1 MHPAVKLEDFMSNP
15 DTMQY
20 LRVESSNIGEQDNI
34 TDIKFLTIS
43 IRKILGFIFQ
53 SYSMKVNV
61 TLSSR

>member
-34 TDIKFLTIS
+34 TDIK
-43 IRKILGFIFQ
+43 
-53 SYSMKVNV
+53 
-61 TLSSR
+61 